1 MTSLY
6 SKPHPVGHFEDLT
19 EEAHPKLFHVKV
31 VHPEIQHWTHCYWS
45 ESESAACYYFTD
57 DNAWQML
64 SLELYI
70 VLSLRECQI
79 VLQSTQELPNKRATD
94 VKLWFHLQTFI
105 LRQHNRWS
113 RQISTLAN
121 MFCFVLEEGL
131 ETLPRSVWTRW
142 RIWVSATRCCF
153 NLTCK
158 GQQVLLWEPH
168 SLECDLGIHISSSP
182 DHDDDDVLSNEDLM
196 IMKMVKEMRMMRMM
210 RMVIMSMRNL
220 LLRPKSPSPL
230 RLAVPTTHL
239 GQSSFCWS
247 GWRWWWWWWWGWFW
261 SQWHVLGSHQCP

>member
-121 MFCFVLEEGL
+121 MFCFVLEEGQFEGFGFEQL
-131 ETLPRSVWTRW
+131 GVASISPVKVSKCSFESLIAWSVTSESTYHLHLIMMMMTSCPM
-142 RIWVSATRCCF
+142 RIWG
-153 NLTCK
+153 L
-158 GQQVLLWEPH
+158 
-168 SLECDLGIHISSSP
+168 
-182 DHDDDDVLSNEDLM
+182 
-196 IMKMVKEMRMMRMM
+196 
-210 RMVIMSMRNL
+210 
-220 LLRPKSPSPL
+220 
-230 RLAVPTTHL
+230 
-239 GQSSFCWS
+239 
-247 GWRWWWWWWWGWFW
+247 WRWWRRWGWWGWW
-261 SQWHVLGSHQCP
+261 EWW